1 MMTNLV
7 LKGMCTRKN
16 IGLCENREKQYQ
28 HIVAGEVPKILY
40 YERSADNNS
49 SKNHKRN
56 HSCQLVKV

>member
-28 HIVAGEVPKILY
+28 HIVAGEVPKYNITNGVQPTVLRRTIK
-40 YERSADNNS
+40 EIIHAS
-49 SKNHKRN
+49 
-56 HSCQLVKV
+56 